1 MALPPLE
8 WSLPEALVTAELGSA
23 FQCSSGGVIWVPYR
37 PRLERLLGAIAGY
50 FNWISGATDNAIYPA
65 LFLTYLTGDG
75 GNSKYVGWF
84 QKILLHKCT
93 QPGVGGFQLPGP

>member
-1 MALPPLE
+1 MGT
-8 WSLPEALVTAELGSA
+8 VQTAFGET
-23 FQCSSGGVIWVPYR
+23 P
-37 PRLERLLGAIAGY
+37 GAIAGD

-65 LFLTYLTGDG
+65 LFLTYLTGNG